1 VSTVADDLDR
11 ELAERL
17 RARGQRVTSQRVVLR
32 RALHELGRHASAE
45 QVLRAAEGRLP
56 GLSLPTVYA
65 TLDLLEELGLARRVA
80 AGAGPVLFDPRTDGH
95 AHFRCRACGAV
106 SDLDARPDAPAARRA
121 AAAAGSR
128 PEAVDVVVSGLC
140 AACAERARP

>member
-1 VSTVADDLDR
+1 VTVTSEDLDR
-11 ELAERL
+11 ELSERL

-32 RALHELGRHASAE
+32 RALQELGRHASAE
-45 QVLRAAEGRLP
+45 EVLHAAEGRLP

-65 TLDLLEELGLARRVA
+65 TLDLLEELGLVRRVA

-106 SDLDARPDAPAARRA
+106 EDLDAAPDAAAARRA
-121 AAAAGSR
+121 ARRAGHA
-128 PEAVDVVVSGLC
+128 PEAVDVVLSGLC
-140 AACAERARP
+140 AACTDGR